1 MTAVTPDRVIPRLV
15 PVFAVAGVL
24 LLLLAARWV
33 RDPEALQDAP
43 EVTAAHLADPRFAG
57 GTVQISG
64 RVRSVRSLPREM
76 LVIQVYEPGEDVY
89 LQVPLF
95 PRLGCLPVR
104 PIRDEVV
111 RIYGSLGT
119 YGGLPQVRPLS
130 AEHVT
135 LEEPPRAGSAVSLRE
150 ASTRVGE
157 MLLVG
162 PLRADSVEPF
172 TSRAGRDHFRLR
184 FRDPGDPATEVVGGV
199 LFEGNAGHCQLVR
212 LRSADPF
219 FVTAAV
225 EEFGGA
231 PSLNVR
237 RVLTVPDAP

>member
-1 MTAVTPDRVIPRLV
+1 MTAVTPDRVVPRLV
-15 PVFAVAGVL
+15 PVLAVAGVL
-24 LLLLAARWV
+24 LLLLTARWV

-43 EVTAAHLADPRFAG
+43 GVTAAHLADPRFAG
-57 GTVQISG
+57 GTVQVTG

-76 LVIQVYEPGEDVY
+76 LVIQVYEPREDVY

-104 PIRDEVV
+104 PIRDEIV

-119 YGGLPQVRPLS
+119 YAGLPQVRPLS

-135 LEEPPRAGSAVSLRE
+135 LVGPPTASSAVSLRE
-150 ASTRVGE
+150 ASTRIGE
-157 MLLVG
+157 TLLVG
-162 PLRADSVEPF
+162 PLRAEAVEPF

-184 FRDPGDPATEVVGGV
+184 FVDPEDPATGVVGGV
-199 LFEGNAGHCQLVR
+199 LFEGNAGRCQLVR
-212 LRSADPF
+212 LRSSEPY

-231 PSLNVR
+231 PSFNVQ
-237 RVLTVPDAP
+237 RVLTVRDAP

>member
-1 MTAVTPDRVIPRLV
+1 MTGMTFDRAVPRLV
-15 PVFAVAGVL
+15 PVFAIAGIL

-43 EVTAAHLADPRFAG
+43 ELTAAHLADPRFAG

-64 RVRSVRSLPREM
+64 QVRSVRSLPREM
-76 LVIQVYEPGEDVY
+76 LVIQVYEPREDVY
-89 LQVPLF
+89 LQVPVF

-104 PIRDEVV
+104 PIRDEIV
-111 RIYGSLGT
+111 RIHGSLGT
-119 YGGLPQVRPLS
+119 YAGLPQVRPLS

-135 LEEPPRAGSAVSLRE
+135 LVEPPEASSAVTLRE
-150 ASTRVGE
+150 ASTRIGE
-157 MLLVG
+157 TLLVG

-184 FRDPGDPATEVVGGV
+184 FVDPEDPTTGAVGGV
-199 LFEGNAGHCQLVR
+199 LFGGNAGRCQLTR
-212 LRSADPF
+212 LRSSDPY
-219 FVTAAV
+219 FVTADI

-231 PSLNVR
+231 PSLNVQR
-237 RVLTVPDAP
+237 ALTLPDAP

>member
-1 MTAVTPDRVIPRLV
+1 MTGMTFDRAVPRLV
-15 PVFAVAGVL
+15 PVLAVAGVL

-43 EVTAAHLADPRFAG
+43 ELTAAHLADPRFAG

-64 RVRSVRSLPREM
+64 QIRSVRSLPREM

-89 LQVPLF
+89 LQVPVF

-104 PIRDEVV
+104 PIRDEIV

-119 YGGLPQVRPLS
+119 YAGLPQVRPLS

-135 LEEPPRAGSAVSLRE
+135 LVEPPKASSAVTLRE
-150 ASTRVGE
+150 ASTRIGE
-157 MLLVG
+157 TLLVG

-184 FRDPGDPATEVVGGV
+184 FVDPGDPSTGSVGGV
-199 LFEGNAGHCQLVR
+199 LFGGNAGHCQLGR
-212 LRSADPF
+212 LRSSDPY
-219 FVTAAV
+219 FVTADI

-231 PSLNVR
+231 PSLNVQ
-237 RVLTVPDAP
+237 RVLIVRDAP

>member
-1 MTAVTPDRVIPRLV
+1 MTAVASDRVIPRAVL
-15 PVFAVAGVL
+15 PLAVAGVF

-33 RDPEALQDAP
+33 RDPEALRDAP
-43 EVTAAHLADPRFAG
+43 RVTAAHLADPRFAG
-57 GTVQISG
+57 GTVQVTG

-76 LVIQVYEPGEDVY
+76 LVIQVFEPREDVY
-89 LQVPLF
+89 VQVPVF

-104 PIRDEVV
+104 PVRDEVV

-119 YGGLPQVRPLS
+119 YAGLPQVRPLS
-130 AEHVT
+130 AAHVT
-135 LEEPPRAGSAVSLRE
+135 LENPPTASSSVSLRE
-150 ASTRVGE
+150 ARTRIGE
-157 MLLVG
+157 TLLVG
-162 PLRADSVEPF
+162 PLRAQAVEPF

-184 FRDPGDPATEVVGGV
+184 FTDPEDPATGLVGGV
-199 LFEGNAGHCQLVR
+199 LFEGNAGHCELAR
-212 LRSADPF
+212 LRSSDPY
-219 FVTAAV
+219 FVTAAI

>member
-15 PVFAVAGVL
+15 PVFAVTGVL

-57 GTVQISG
+57 GTVQVTG
-64 RVRSVRSLPREM
+64 RVRSVRRLPREM
-76 LVIQVYEPGEDVY
+76 LVIQVYEPREDVY

-95 PRLGCLPVR
+95 PRLGCLPLR
-104 PIRDEVV
+104 PIRDEIV
-111 RIYGSLGT
+111 RIYGGLGT
-119 YGGLPQVRPLS
+119 YAGLPQVRPLS

-135 LEEPPRAGSAVSLRE
+135 LEEPPRVASAVSLGE
-150 ASTRVGE
+150 ASTRIGE
-157 MLLVG
+157 TLLVG
-162 PLRADSVEPF
+162 PLRAEAVEPF

-184 FRDPGDPATEVVGGV
+184 FADPRDPATGEVGGV
-199 LFEGNAGHCQLVR
+199 LFGGNAGHCQLSR
-212 LRSADPF
+212 LRSSDPY
-219 FVTAAV
+219 FVTADI

-231 PSLNVR
+231 PSLNVQ
-237 RVLTVPDAP
+237 RVLTVRDVP

>member
-1 MTAVTPDRVIPRLV
+1 MIGRSRAWFRCSRSPESCCSCWRH
-15 PVFAVAGVL
+15 G
-24 LLLLAARWV
+24 
-33 RDPEALQDAP
+33 EALQDAP
-43 EVTAAHLADPRFAG
+43 ELTAAHLADPRFAG

-64 RVRSVRSLPREM
+64 QVRSVRSLPREM

-89 LQVPLF
+89 LQVPVF

-119 YGGLPQVRPLS
+119 YAGLPQVRPLS

-135 LEEPPRAGSAVSLRE
+135 LAEPPKASSAVTLRE
-150 ASTRVGE
+150 ASTRIGE
-157 MLLVG
+157 TLLVG
-162 PLRADSVEPF
+162 PLRAEAVEPF

-184 FRDPGDPATEVVGGV
+184 FVDPGDPSTGSVGGV
-199 LFEGNAGHCQLVR
+199 LFGGNAGRCQLSR
-212 LRSADPF
+212 LRSSDPY
-219 FVTAAV
+219 FVTAEV

-231 PSLNVR
+231 PSLNVQ
-237 RVLTVPDAP
+237 RVLTVRDAP